1 MRPDRNARVHGREKI
16 CHADPEQA
24 QQQPAA
30 RPRRAATK
38 SHRQRLRAQNA
49 AAVVGVDAGK
59 FVHALVVR
67 PRGEPDS
74 RPLSFRTDRKGFE
87 KATAF
92 IDQLTSGAPP
102 EEVLIGIEFAGV
114 YGFTL
119 AHYLDRLG
127 YPVVSVLPAHTKR
140 WKEVVHGQA
149 LKSDEKDAANIADL
163 VAQGRYAAFPFL
175 EPIYAELRYLVRD
188 RDTLVRLINRTVS
201 QLKSRLQIVFPEFE
215 SVFKDFSKKTPL
227 AVLEAFP
234 TASAVLEAS
243 PGRLLR
249 LLKNA
254 SRGQC
259 GAKTRDA
266 LVAAARASVSLPGAD
281 PAGRQIRRLI
291 RRMRLYRKQQA
302 EVEREMEKALRQ
314 TPEGPHLL
322 TVPMCAPVT
331 ASVFLGLVG
340 SPRAYES
347 SRQIVNLAGLHL
359 TSDQS
364 GTRRGLVRLSK
375 RGKPALRRQLFMF
388 TLRNVRSDG
397 IFRNE
402 FLRLTEAEGRSK
414 KEAIVI
420 LERKAARL
428 LFSIAN
434 ERRDYAAEPPAHS
447 RGRGSR
453 RWVVD

>member
-1 MRPDRNARVHGREKI
+1 M
-16 CHADPEQA
+16 
-24 QQQPAA
+24 
-30 RPRRAATK
+30 
-38 SHRQRLRAQNA
+38 
-49 AAVVGVDAGK
+49 
-59 FVHALVVR
+59 LV
-67 PRGEPDS
+67 
-74 RPLSFRTDRKGFE
+74 
-87 KATAF
+87 
-92 IDQLTSGAPP
+92 
-102 EEVLIGIEFAGV
+102 GIEFAGV

-119 AHYLDRLG
+119 AHYLDQLG
-127 YPVVSVLPAHTKR
+127 YRVVSVLPAHTKR

-149 LKSDEKDAANIADL
+149 LKTDEKDAANITDL
-163 VAQGRYAAFPFL
+163 VAQGRYATFPFL

-188 RDTLVRLINRTVS
+188 RDTLVRLINRTVA

-215 SVFKDFSKKTPL
+215 SVFRDFSKKTPL
-227 AVLEAFP
+227 AVLDAFP
-234 TASAVLEAS
+234 TASAILEAS
-243 PGRLLR
+243 PGRILR
-249 LLKNA
+249 LLKKT

-259 GAKTRDA
+259 GTDTRDA

-302 EVEREMEKALRQ
+302 EVEREMEKALRR

-340 SPRAYES
+340 NPRAYES

-364 GTRRGLVRLSK
+364 GTRRGLVRVSK
-375 RGKPALRRQLFMF
+375 RGKPALRRHLYMF
-388 TLRNVRSDG
+388 TMRNVRGDG
-397 IFRNE
+397 MFRE
-402 FLRLTEAEGRSK
+402 DFLRLTQVEGRPK

-420 LERKAARL
+420 LERKATRL

-434 ERRDYAAEPPAHS
+434 ERRDYTAEAPAHHRS
-447 RGRGSR
+447 RG
-453 RWVVD
+453 